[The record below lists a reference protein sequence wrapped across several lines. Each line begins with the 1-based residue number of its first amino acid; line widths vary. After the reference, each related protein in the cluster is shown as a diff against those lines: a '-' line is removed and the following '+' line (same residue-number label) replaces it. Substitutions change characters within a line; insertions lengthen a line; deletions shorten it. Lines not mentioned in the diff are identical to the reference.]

1 MLASAP
7 GRINLLGEHTD
18 YNGGLVLPIAIQRRT
33 FVAASHAGDWQAVS
47 ANEPL
52 VRSFD
57 PSAAR
62 PGDWTRYPWGVAR
75 VLASA
80 GVHLPGARIGVASA
94 VPVGAGLSSS
104 AALTLATAKALA
116 LLAGRKLSTSDLAEA
131 AWRAEHDEVGVRCG
145 RMDQTIGALAVP
157 GTALLIETGGG
168 QVEQVPFRETVWV
181 LETGVFHELGTSP
194 YHQRRREC
202 EEALAF
208 CRDQGLRINGL
219 AELTPQDLPEL
230 LQVLPPPLSAR
241 VRHVVTETE
250 RTREAARALARGD
263 LDQLGQLMVAGHH
276 SLRDDYQSSCAEA
289 DLLVEAAMRHGARG
303 ARLTGAGWGG
313 AVIALLPP
321 GRESRIV
328 AEVGEEFRPAT
339 GGPLVAWST
348 RAGGG
353 VRRETMAS

>member
-1 MLASAP
+1 MLAAA
-7 GRINLLGEHTD
+7 
-18 YNGGLVLPIAIQRRT
+18 GLQ
-33 FVAASHAGDWQAVS
+33 
-47 ANEPL
+47 
-52 VRSFD
+52 
-57 PSAAR
+57 
-62 PGDWTRYPWGVAR
+62 
-75 VLASA
+75 
-80 GVHLPGARIGVASA
+80 LPGASLAVASA
-94 VPVGAGLSSS
+94 VPAGAGLSSS
-104 AALTLATAKALA
+104 AALTLATARALG
-116 LLAGRKLSTSDLAEA
+116 LLAGRKLSPNDLAEV

-168 QVEQVPFRETVWV
+168 QVEQVAFRETVWV

-208 CRDQGLRINGL
+208 CRDRAFNLGGL
-219 AELTPQDLPEL
+219 ADLTPQDLPEVL
-230 LQVLPPPLSAR
+230 RVLPPPLSAR

-263 LDQLGQLMVAGHH
+263 LDQLGRLMVAGHH
-276 SLRDDYQSSCAEA
+276 SLRDDYQSSCGEA
-289 DLLVEAAMRHGARG
+289 DLLVDAAMRHGARG

-313 AVIALLPP
+313 AVIALLPR

-328 AEVGEEFRPAT
+328 AEVGEEFREAK
-339 GGPLVAWST
+339 GRALVAWST

-353 VRRETMAS
+353 VKREAVSA